1 MIVNLRLGEPIWRKI
16 NQRELVVEWDV
27 AGSTVSEF
35 LSEVGKRYPDLAQE
49 LPLQPPRGPTREPLD
64 ADIYYSIFV
73 NGRQVRWSEV
83 RQTFLSDGD
92 EVLIILP
99 LSGG

>member
-16 NQRELVVEWDV
+16 NQRELAVEWDV

-35 LSEVGKRYPDLAQE
+35 LAEVGNRYPELARE
-49 LPLQPPRGPTREPLD
+49 LPLQPPRGPTRELPD
-64 ADIYYSIFV
+64 GDSYYSIFV
-73 NGRQVRWSEV
+73 NGRQVRWSEG